1 MEYLEENK
9 IITISLGNKVKD
21 KIKSKFNRDI
31 EEFIEKE
38 FPQDEELKIFIFK
51 HKSKDKNNRDNRDN
65 KITTNGPLKVLHS
78 HKIPRNIKSGSD
90 NCNTLQKINFKILF
104 LKSQE
109 NTENKKRESN
119 CTKSQK

>member
-38 FPQDEELKIFIFK
+38 LINTIIY
-51 HKSKDKNNRDNRDN
+51 KNNQIENHLS
-65 KITTNGPLKVLHS
+65 IL
-78 HKIPRNIKSGSD
+78 RN
-90 NCNTLQKINFKILF
+90 LLRIN
-104 LKSQE
+104 
-109 NTENKKRESN
+109 
-119 CTKSQK
+119 